1 MRYNQLFSIK
11 TRDTI
16 AGDFSLRAGQL
27 IYCDFPELTVD
38 HNKGTNKE
46 TGGKYLI
53 VSVCHR
59 MTTSDCY
66 SRLTLVRDT
75 FGRVSAPGNL
85 L

>member
-1 MRYNQLFSIK
+1 MFSIK
-11 TRDTI
+11 THVTI
-16 AGDFSLRAGQL
+16 AGDVSLRAGQ
-27 IYCDFPELTVD
+27 IIHCDFPELSVD
-38 HNKGTNKE
+38 SIKVTNKE